1 MAWSLALL
9 PSPISAAE
17 KLTNPVTQGLTLP
30 KGHGEVGLAYTNT
43 AGDFTFD
50 LDGSKIRDNRLVPF
64 TAYRD
69 QSAVFVARY
78 GLTSR
83 WTLGLRIPYTWRR
96 FTIDRSPLIDTEGR
110 LIDEYPDS
118 RTNGLGDARF
128 DTSFSFNKHLG
139 MQLEWKSSSGADNF
153 FQSNLPGARRAS
165 YIGSGQSNLT
175 IALVGTRLVSPARF
189 TGTLAYRRRM
199 TGISNYLLR
208 DYKPK
213 DELVADAMAWV
224 QAARFAGAGLGAD
237 YVHQASATSV
247 SALYGRLAA
256 WTDMGPWQLR
266 GLARMPVYG
275 KDYPALFPEQLAEP
289 QPLLGPSF
297 EALLAWRWR

>member
-1 MAWSLALL
+1 MAFSLALPL
-9 PSPISAAE
+9 PALAAE
-17 KLTNPVTQGLTLP
+17 KLTNPVTQELTLP

-43 AGDFTFD
+43 AGDFAFD
-50 LDGSKIRDNRLVPF
+50 LDGSKIRDSRLVPF

-69 QSAVFVARY
+69 QSAVLVARY

-83 WTLGLRIPYTWRR
+83 WAMGLRIPYTWRR
-96 FTIDRSPLIDTEGR
+96 FTIDRRPLIDTENR
-110 LIDEYPDS
+110 LIDDYPDS
-118 RTNGLGDARF
+118 QTRGLGDARF
-128 DTSFSFNKHLG
+128 DTTFAFNKNLG

-153 FQSNLPGARRAS
+153 FASAMPGARPAS

-175 IALVGTRLVSPARF
+175 IALLGTRQVLPARF
-189 TGTLAYRRRM
+189 SGSLAYRRRM

-224 QAARFAGAGLGAD
+224 QVARFAGAGLGFD
-237 YVHQASATSV
+237 YLHQASATSV
-247 SALYGRLAA
+247 SALFGRVAA
-256 WTDMGPWQLR
+256 WADAGPWQLR